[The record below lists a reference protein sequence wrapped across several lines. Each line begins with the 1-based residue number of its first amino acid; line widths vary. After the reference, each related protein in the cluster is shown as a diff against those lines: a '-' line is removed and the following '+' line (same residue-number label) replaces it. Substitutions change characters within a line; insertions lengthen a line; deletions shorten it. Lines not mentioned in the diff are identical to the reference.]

1 MIYIAAPISG
11 TNDYHERF
19 AAAAEKLRAQGFSV
33 FNPAAAN
40 QEGRA
45 LKDIMAHLLPVLC
58 ECEAIALLPGWSVSG
73 GANVEYGLAEYL
85 GLQIIELSDA
95 ETLR

>member
-1 MIYIAAPISG
+1 MIYIAGQIRG
-11 TNDYHERF
+11 TDDYHERF

-45 LKDIMAHLLPVLC
+45 LKNIMAHLLPVLC
-58 ECEAIALLPGWSVSG
+58 ECEAIALLPGWSASG
-73 GANVEYGLAEYL
+73 GACVEAGLAEYL
-85 GLQIIELSDA
+85 GLQIIELQDG
-95 ETLR
+95 ETRR